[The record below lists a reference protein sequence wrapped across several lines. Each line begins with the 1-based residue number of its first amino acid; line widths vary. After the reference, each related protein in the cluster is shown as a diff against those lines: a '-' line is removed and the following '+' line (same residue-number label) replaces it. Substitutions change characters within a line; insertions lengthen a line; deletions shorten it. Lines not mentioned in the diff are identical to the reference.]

1 MTFAG
6 IQRISSSST
15 KRSAALVRNSRTW
28 LPARIGIGGK
38 MGRAPWAPRAQD
50 GSTPVGSP
58 DPPRMGYPVV
68 IGRLGG
74 APDDI
79 QGLGATI
86 IAMYLNALE
95 FLEEEREL
103 WRPSR
108 RSTR

>member
-1 MTFAG
+1 
-6 IQRISSSST
+6 
-15 KRSAALVRNSRTW
+15 
-28 LPARIGIGGK
+28 
-38 MGRAPWAPRAQD
+38 
-50 GSTPVGSP
+50 
-58 DPPRMGYPVV
+58 MGYPVV